1 MLSLLAGFGTCSSL
15 VCFLR
20 ILYLFELIFVLF
32 ELSFEAKVGTYDGPY
47 FSDKG
52 DGLFKIPVI
61 DFHEIREYQC

>member
-1 MLSLLAGFGTCSSL
+1 MLSLLAGFGTCPSL

-32 ELSFEAKVGTYDGPY
+32 ELSFEAKVGAYNRSS

-52 DGLFKIPVI
+52 NSLFKIPVI
-61 DFHEIREYQC
+61 DFHEIREY